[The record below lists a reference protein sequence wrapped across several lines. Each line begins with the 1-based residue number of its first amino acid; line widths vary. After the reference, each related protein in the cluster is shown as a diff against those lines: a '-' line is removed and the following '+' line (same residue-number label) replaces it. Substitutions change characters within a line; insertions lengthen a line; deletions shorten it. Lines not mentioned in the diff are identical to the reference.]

1 MLQIEGHK
9 NLFRDEN
16 TGAII
21 NCDNFEYEQYIKTK
35 NERKSQKEDI
45 KKLKDDLNYLKSLL
59 EEFINES
66 RRNKTWK
73 YW

>member
-1 MLQIEGHK
+1 MIVMIKIEGYK
-9 NLFRDEN
+9 NLFRDED

-21 NCDNFEYEQYIKTK
+21 NYDNFEYEQYIKTK

-45 KKLKDDLNYLKSLL
+45 KKLKDDVNYLKCLL

-66 RRNKTWK
+66 RRNKN
-73 YW
+73 